1 MEKSIKII
9 DIVFKTISK
18 LSDDEI
24 EGIINREGK
33 LVYVKDEKVIK
44 TENRKGKNVLDVCGE
59 LDKVYSR
66 DDAYKIL
73 SKGSLKREDI
83 VNIANYYEIKVLKSY
98 TKVRIIDSIVE
109 SVVGIKVDKGAIKSV
124 DIR

>member
-1 MEKSIKII
+1 M
-9 DIVFKTISK
+9 
-18 LSDDEI
+18 
-24 EGIINREGK
+24 
-33 LVYVKDEKVIK
+33 
-44 TENRKGKNVLDVCGE
+44 DVCGE

-109 SVVGIKVDKGAIKSV
+109 SVVGIKVDNGAIKSV

>member
-1 MEKSIKII
+1 MEKSRKII

-44 TENRKGKNVLDVCGE
+44 KENGNGKNALGVCGE
-59 LDKVYSR
+59 LDKVCSR
-66 DDAYKIL
+66 EDAYKIL
-73 SKGSLKREDI
+73 NKGSLKKEDI
-83 VNIANYYEIKVLKSY
+83 INIANHYEIKVLKNY

-109 SVVGIKVDKGAIKSV
+109 SVVGIKADKDAIKSV